1 MHTDRSAAIPR
12 FFTALGDRR
21 RLLALAAVA
30 LLSGAAMLPAMR
42 TMSDHGESLFA
53 FEGAGSVE
61 RSEEVVA
68 AWGEPGKRAAWW
80 QLALDT
86 PFLVAYGLFAAGA
99 CAAVASRAA
108 GAGKARLR
116 QAAALLI
123 WLGPLAAA
131 ADLLQNVSL
140 AMILTGHVVQPWPRI
155 SAVCGS
161 ATTILMAIALTF
173 ALAGWFVTRRA
184 GNTTTAPPAA
194 S

>member
-1 MHTDRSAAIPR
+1 MRTGRSAAVPR
-12 FFTALGDRR
+12 FFAALADRR

-61 RSEEVVA
+61 RSEEIVA

-86 PFLVAYGLFAAGA
+86 PFLIAYGLFGAGA

-108 GAGKARLR
+108 GAGKTRLR
-116 QAAALLI
+116 QAAELLI
-123 WLGPLAAA
+123 WFGPLAAA

-140 AMILTGHVVQPWPRI
+140 AMILRGHVVQPWPRI

-161 ATTILMAIALTF
+161 ATTILMVMALVF

-184 GNTTTAPPAA
+184 DTTTTAPPAA

>member
-1 MHTDRSAAIPR
+1 MPAGRSAVVLR
-12 FFTALGDRR
+12 FFAALADRR

-61 RSEEVVA
+61 RSEEIVST
-68 AWGEPGKRAAWW
+68 WGEPGKLAAWW

-86 PFLVAYGLFAAGA
+86 PFLIAYGLFAAGA

-108 GAGKARLR
+108 AAGKVRLR
-116 QAAALLI
+116 QAAELLI
-123 WLGPLAAA
+123 WFGPLAAA
-131 ADLLQNVSL
+131 ADLLQNLSL

-161 ATTILMAIALTF
+161 VTTSLMAIALIF
-173 ALAGWFVTRRA
+173 ALGGWLVTGRA
-184 GNTTTAPPAA
+184 GGTTTAPPAA
-194 S
+194 G

>member
-1 MHTDRSAAIPR
+1 MRTDRSAAIPR
-12 FFTALGDRR
+12 FFAALGDRR

-61 RSEEVVA
+61 RSEEIVS

-86 PFLVAYGLFAAGA
+86 PFLIAYGLFAAGA

-108 GAGKARLR
+108 RAGKARLR
-116 QAAALLI
+116 HAAALLI
-123 WLGPLAAA
+123 WFGPLAAA

-184 GNTTTAPPAA
+184 GSTTTAPPAA

>member
-1 MHTDRSAAIPR
+1 MHTGRSVAVPR
-12 FFTALGDRR
+12 FFAALGDRR
-21 RLLALAAVA
+21 RLLALAAVT

-42 TMSDHGESLFA
+42 TMSDHGESLLA

-61 RSEEVVA
+61 RSEEIVA

-86 PFLVAYGLFAAGA
+86 PFLIAYGLFAAGA

-108 GAGKARLR
+108 ATGRARLR
-116 QAAALLI
+116 RAAELLS
-123 WLGPLAAA
+123 WFGPLAAA

-173 ALAGWFVTRRA
+173 ALAGWFVTRSA
-184 GNTTTAPPAA
+184 GSTTTAPPAA